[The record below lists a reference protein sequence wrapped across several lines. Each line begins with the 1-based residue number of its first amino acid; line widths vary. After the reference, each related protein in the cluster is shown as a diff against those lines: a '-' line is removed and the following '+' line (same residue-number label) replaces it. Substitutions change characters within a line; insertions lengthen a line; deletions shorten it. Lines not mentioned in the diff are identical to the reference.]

1 MFWSKLCMVASCYLP
16 MFPWSGV
23 HSLWFLALGKRDR
36 PEVLSDAQAT
46 LNRPTWEQWE
56 YTQMAISMGRLIKTK
71 NIRGTLFSD
80 KTICVMTWFSTEDFQ
95 QILPFNDKQNPMEER
110 SEQRT
115 YCETPPRMSCS
126 ALLKMQESP
135 SSGRAKN
142 GCLVIW
148 NRVSVFLVYSV
159 NPIEEIELS
168 WSRWWFQTIDVLF
181 PLVGWLIWL
190 IEGFN

>member
-95 QILPFNDKQNPMEER
+95 QILPFNDKQNPMEYR

-148 NRVSVFLVYSV
+148 NRFFFGLFSESHWRNRTKLKSLVVSNHRCPF
-159 NPIEEIELS
+159 PI
-168 WSRWWFQTIDVLF
+168 
-181 PLVGWLIWL
+181 GWLINM
-190 IEGFN
+190 INRGV